1 MALKQIYGP
10 CVFFFFLPFSRF
22 ISYRFALSGNRFWY
36 ENRQMFLFFSFW
48 KRNQKCLYHRA
59 SVSKKFHSKRMFT
72 FVAFRS
78 RKQWTFVDSR
88 FSISIRVLEIDLL
101 GKRKEDCEICFFFQN
116 RHLSRYFY
124 SSFFAFVVIW
134 CLEKKKKIGIV
145 SYFEKYIFIFLRFE
159 SNSVIQRNE

>member
-1 MALKQIYGP
+1 MKIGR
-10 CVFFFFLPFSRF
+10 CFFSFH
-22 ISYRFALSGNRFWY
+22 SGNRNVY
-36 ENRQMFLFFSFW
+36 ITELLSR
-48 KRNQKCLYHRA
+48 RNFIQK
-59 SVSKKFHSKRMFT
+59 SGKTFT

-116 RHLSRYFY
+116 LSRSFY
-124 SSFFAFVVIW
+124 SFFFVFVVIW

-145 SYFEKYIFIFLRFE
+145 LYFEKYIFIFLRFE

>member
-1 MALKQIYGP
+1 MKIGR
-10 CVFFFFLPFSRF
+10 CFFSFH
-22 ISYRFALSGNRFWY
+22 SGNRNVY
-36 ENRQMFLFFSFW
+36 ITELLSR
-48 KRNQKCLYHRA
+48 RNFIQK
-59 SVSKKFHSKRMFT
+59 SGKTFT

-145 SYFEKYIFIFLRFE
+145 LYFEKYIFIFLRFE